1 MAFTYVTR
9 DGSRL
14 TPWMLREINRLD
26 ADLYRLFK
34 VHVRVTSGIRTY
46 EEQKKIFLERY
57 VIASKVNGRKVYD
70 TRVWNGVRYYRISSA
85 GTVAVPGSSNHE
97 IQGTKAAVDIRDTG
111 ADAGITVKGSTR
123 GKWIRANA
131 SKYSLIASGD
141 GFREGWHFDMTGID
155 RIPGTGIPSG
165 SGGKLVEDGELGP
178 ATIKALQTV
187 LGVTADGDWGAKT
200 TTALQTRLVAVGQ
213 KISIDGDLGPATIRA
228 MQVFLL
234 GGDKADSIMG
244 PNTIRG
250 LQHYLNS
257 GGKFRPAGWLEPD
270 GQLGSATIK
279 RLQAVLG
286 VSQDGEIG
294 PATVTAL
301 QKKLVAMGH
310 KITVDGDLG
319 PATIKALQSVVKST
333 ADGELGP
340 NTIKALQNYLN
351 AGGKFPPATT
361 TPPVTPPPTTVPGR
375 NATSR
380 PLADIQKF
388 LKVPVTNKWDL
399 ATANATKAFQKSK
412 FVDEDYIWGVTCD
425 GFAFPPANVW
435 AFGVDYSFARPSADL
450 LSMRTVRFA
459 ARYLWRTVQS
469 DGKTNKGLS
478 KAEYNSLMSKG
489 IQVAFIYEEDGK
501 ELTLGYDA
509 GVRVAKAAEA
519 YRNEQGLPV
528 KPIYFNVDF
537 NATDSTQLAKIWDA
551 LRGVASVI
559 GIKRVGLYAGYNVIK
574 AAFDQ
579 KLITFGMQTYAWSNG
594 QWDSRAQ
601 LRQWSNNQW
610 GGSVDFQYAMAA
622 EFGQTPIV
630 PAPEPEPDPDPDPKP
645 EDSVLVDREH
655 LETVREN
662 LKLVLSQV
670 ESLLG

>member
-141 GFREGWHFDMTGID
+141 GFGEGWHFDMTGID

-200 TTALQTRLVAVGQ
+200 TTALQTRLVAVGH
-213 KISIDGDLGPATIRA
+213 KISI
-228 MQVFLL
+228 
-234 GGDKADSIMG
+234 
-244 PNTIRG
+244 
-250 LQHYLNS
+250 
-257 GGKFRPAGWLEPD
+257 
-270 GQLGSATIK
+270 
-279 RLQAVLG
+279 
-286 VSQDGEIG
+286 
-294 PATVTAL
+294 
-301 QKKLVAMGH
+301 
-310 KITVDGDLG
+310 DGDLG

-412 FVDEDYIWGVTCD
+412 FIDEDYVWGVTCD
-425 GFAFPPANVW
+425 GFAFPPANIY

-450 LSMRTVRFA
+450 LSMRRVWFA

-478 KAEYNSLMSKG
+478 KVEYDALQAKG